1 MPELVW
7 VHLMLQREQGSLS
20 GRVLHAVTLG
30 ERSQV
35 QETEQRAVTMS
46 GDRVY
51 LTLPDSVFL
60 ELSVGSRCAQGEG
73 LLFRGYSSRAG
84 ALCRDVAPLG
94 RAPTCRSLSAAN
106 LCKVQVTCGL
116 CNLLVSVFKKE

>member
-1 MPELVW
+1 MLSLLVKG
-7 VHLMLQREQGSLS
+7 HK
-20 GRVLHAVTLG
+20 A
-30 ERSQV
+30 
-35 QETEQRAVTMS
+35 QEPEQRAVTVS

-51 LTLPDSVFL
+51 LILPDSVFL

-94 RAPTCRSLSAAN
+94 WAPTCRSLSTAN

>member
-1 MPELVW
+1 MPSLLVKG
-7 VHLMLQREQGSLS
+7 HK
-20 GRVLHAVTLG
+20 A
-30 ERSQV
+30 
-35 QETEQRAVTMS
+35 QEPEQRAVTMS

-73 LLFRGYSSRAG
+73 LLFRGYSSSTG
-84 ALCRDVAPLG
+84 ELCRDVAPLG
-94 RAPTCRSLSAAN
+94 WAPTCRSLSAAS

-116 CNLLVSVFKKE
+116 YNPLVSVFKKD

>member
-1 MPELVW
+1 MLSLLVKD
-7 VHLMLQREQGSLS
+7 HK
-20 GRVLHAVTLG
+20 A
-30 ERSQV
+30 
-35 QETEQRAVTMS
+35 QEPEQRAVTMS

-60 ELSVGSRCAQGEG
+60 ELSVGSQCTQGEG
-73 LLFRGYSSRAG
+73 LLFRGYRSSTG
-84 ALCRDVAPLG
+84 ELCRYVAPLG
-94 RAPTCRSLSAAN
+94 RAPTCRSLSAVN